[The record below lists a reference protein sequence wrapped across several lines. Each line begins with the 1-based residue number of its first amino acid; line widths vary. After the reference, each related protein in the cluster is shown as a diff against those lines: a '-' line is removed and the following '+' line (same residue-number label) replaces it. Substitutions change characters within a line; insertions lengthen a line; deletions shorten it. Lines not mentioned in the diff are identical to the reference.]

1 MSTILSEKFTSV
13 SIITV
18 YMYCVWCKLK
28 QCTKELYDV
37 ISSKMTKQPDGIFIV
52 AGDFDQANLTTKHS
66 TKSLE
71 FFVWEIIS
79 NTSSTAGIVSHL

>member
-1 MSTILSEKFTSV
+1 
-13 SIITV
+13 
-18 YMYCVWCKLK
+18 
-28 QCTKELYDV
+28 
-37 ISSKMTKQPDGIFIV
+37 MTKQPDGIFIV

-66 TKSLE
+66 TKNLE